1 MRLQAQTAK
10 TLLFHGQMKPNIK
23 LLYRPRSVFED
34 FHNRSQR
41 WAVIVAHRRCGK
53 TVACINELIVKALL
67 EGKKNGRYFYLSP
80 YLAQSKSIAWDYLV
94 RYSQPILAKFNQ
106 SELWVELI
114 NGSRIRL
121 FGADNENALR
131 GNYCDGIVLDEY
143 ADIRPRV
150 WGEIIR
156 PLLADRNG
164 MNGHKTWAVFIGT
177 PKGHNAFYDVYHHA
191 TKNSDWYVKVL
202 RASKTELLP
211 KSELDDA
218 AKSMTQDQYLQEF
231 ECDFESAI
239 LGAYYGQEMRVL
251 TDSNRITEVEYDPM
265 FPVHTAWD
273 LGYSD
278 DTAIWWYQVIHGEIR
293 VLEYHSSNGQPIHY
307 YTGLIESKDY
317 EYGYHHLPHDARAKT
332 LASGGKS
339 IIEQISTKID
349 IKSLKIVPNL
359 SLQDGIQATRLA
371 LMRAWFDH
379 KCEEGIECL
388 RQYQREYDEDKKVFR
403 DKPRH
408 DWTSHGA
415 DAFRMLAVAWKEE
428 EKPAIKDDRIIGL
441 TVGENE
447 VTLNELWKQ
456 TPQTITRR
464 I

>member
-1 MRLQAQTAK
+1 LEEVD
-10 TLLFHGQMKPNIK
+10 LDIELDYKP
-23 LLYRPRSVFED
+23 RDVFED
-34 FHNRSQR
+34 FHNREQR

-53 TVACINELIVKALL
+53 TVACINDLIYRALV
-67 EGKKNGRYFYLSP
+67 ENKENGRYFYLSP

-94 RYSQPILAKFNQ
+94 RYSQPVLAKSNQ

-164 MNGHKTWAVFIGT
+164 MGGHKTWAVFIGT
-177 PKGHNAFYDVYHHA
+177 PKGHNAFYDVYHNA
-191 TKNSDWYVKVL
+191 TKDSDWYVKVL
-202 RASKTELLP
+202 RASQTGLLE
-211 KSELDDA
+211 KSELEDA
-218 AKSMTQDQYLQEF
+218 AKMMTQDQYLQEF

-239 LGAYYGQEMRVL
+239 LGAFYGKEMRQL
-251 TDSNRITEVEYDPM
+251 TDQGRIRKIEYDPM

-278 DTAIWWYQVIHGEIR
+278 DTAIWWFQVVHGEIR
-293 VLEYHSSNGQPIHY
+293 MLDYHSSNGQPVAFYAGIIQSREKERGYVYGTHY
-307 YTGLIESKDY
+307 
-317 EYGYHHLPHDARAKT
+317 LPHDARAKT
-332 LASGGKS
+332 LASNKS
-339 IIEQISTKID
+339 IIEQLSDKIPL
-349 IKSLKIVPNL
+349 KYLKIVPSL

-371 LMRAWFDH
+371 LTRAWFDH
-379 KCEEGIECL
+379 KCEDGIECL

-415 DAFRMLAVAWKEE
+415 DAFRMLSIAWKEE
-428 EKPAIKDDRIIGL
+428 AKLPHKDDSIRGVF
-441 TVGENE
+441 VGKTD
-447 VTLNELWKQ
+447 VSLNDLWKD
-456 TPQTITRR
+456 TKTVVNRR
-464 I
+464 Y